1 MRIRCLLQCA
11 VLLAVAA
18 LPSLAGAQFQ
28 PPSADELK
36 MTADPKAPGADAVYL
51 DVEETDSDPKHSTDY
66 YARIKVLTEKGK
78 DAATIEIPYWGGDF
92 SIGSISGRTIHSDGT
107 ILPLTVKPE
116 DLLQSKTER
125 GQIHRMVF
133 TLPGVEVGSILEYS
147 YQRRFNLEYFHLA
160 PLWEVQKRHFIHKA
174 HYSFM
179 PYSQF
184 KPGGEGSLMYMV
196 DEHGNPIH
204 TLVAWPKL
212 PQGVSVQQDMTG
224 LYKLDM
230 TDIPPAPAEEWMPPI
245 ESYLYK
251 VQFYYTSASTAEN
264 FWLDEAKYWTKDV
277 DHFAEPTKVIHAAVD
292 GLVSPSD
299 SDLDKAKKLYA
310 AVQAL
315 DNTDFSRAKGKS
327 ERRQLKLKDIKRA
340 EDTWNQKSGTSG
352 EIAYLYLAMLRAAG
366 LTAYAMQA
374 VDRKDG
380 IFDPSFMDFDQLN
393 VALVVLSTGGKEI
406 ILDPG
411 EKMCPFG
418 VLSWRHSE
426 ARGVREASDGISLM
440 TTPPQAFADNM
451 TTYNANITL
460 DEHAGM
466 TGGFTIVMSGQEAL
480 KWRQTALE
488 NDISEVKKQF
498 DEVLQAMVPDGVEAH
513 VDRFMGMDNT
523 EGSLI
528 AMVKANGTLGVATGK
543 RLLLPGFFFETRGN
557 TPFVNQ
563 EKRLEPVDMEYAE
576 RVNDNV
582 TYHLPAGYA
591 VEGAPPDAKVAWP
604 GHAILVTKSAQDT
617 GQIVIAHS
625 IVRGFALAKPDEYQD
640 LRGFY
645 QKVASA
651 NQAQLVLT
659 KTEAEKGN
667 GQ

>member
-36 MTADPKAPGADAVYL
+36 MTADPKAPGADAVIL
-51 DVEETDSDPKHSTDY
+51 DYEETDNDIKDY
-66 YARIKVLTEKGK
+66 QNYYTRIKVLTEKGK
-78 DAATIEIPYWGGDF
+78 DAATIELPYWKGAY
-92 SIGSISGRTIHSDGT
+92 SVAEIEGRTIHQDGT
-107 ILPLTVKPE
+107 VISLTGKPQDMLSE
-116 DLLQSKTER
+116 KVGEFSLKR
-125 GQIHRMVF
+125 KVF
-133 TLPGVEVGSILEYS
+133 TMSSVEVGSILEFS
-147 YQRRFNLEYFHLA
+147 YQLRINPEAVWSSGEEWRVQQQYFVH
-160 PLWEVQKRHFIHKA
+160 RA
-174 HYSFM
+174 HYKFT
-179 PYSQF
+179 PYGVANVAWWPHLPPNATVKS
-184 KPGGEGSLMYMV
+184 EGSG
-196 DEHGNPIH
+196 DF
-204 TLVAWPKL
+204 
-212 PQGVSVQQDMTG
+212 S
-224 LYKLDM
+224 LDI
-230 TDIPPAPAEEWMPPI
+230 TDVPPTPVEEWMPPI
-245 ESYLYK
+245 NSVLYR
-251 VQFYYTSASTAEN
+251 VLFYYTGRPIGASD
-264 FWLDEAKYWTKDV
+264 FWITITKEWSKDV
-277 DHFAEPTKVIHAAVD
+277 DKYAEPTKVIHAAVD

-310 AVQAL
+310 VIQAL
-315 DNTDFSRAKGKS
+315 DNTDYSRTKS
-327 ERRQLKLKDIKRA
+327 ESERHELHLKDIKRA
-340 EDTWNQKSGTSG
+340 EDTWNQKSGTSS

-366 LTAYAMQA
+366 LKAYAMQT
-374 VDRKDG
+374 VDRKYEV
-380 IFDPSFMDFDQLN
+380 FDPAYFSFDQLN
-393 VALVVLSTGGKEI
+393 MALVVLSTGGKEI

-645 QKVASA
+645 QKVATA